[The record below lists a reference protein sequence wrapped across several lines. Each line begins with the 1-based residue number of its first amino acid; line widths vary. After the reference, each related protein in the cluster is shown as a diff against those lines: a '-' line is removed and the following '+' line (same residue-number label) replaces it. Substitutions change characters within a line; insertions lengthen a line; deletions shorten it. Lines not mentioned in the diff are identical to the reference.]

1 MTQFANARYLDRT
14 TQPHIATLIMLA
26 SIGAISMNM
35 FLPSLPEMAT
45 HFGTSTATMGLAVG
59 VYLGSSAVVQVIAG
73 PVSDYFGR
81 RPVILG
87 SLLLFT
93 IVTFAINFTPN
104 LTVFFILRAAQ
115 AIAATTM
122 ILSRAIVRDTTST
135 EQSGSRIA
143 YVTMGM
149 SIAPMISPAVGGYVQ
164 LHFGWQGNF
173 WILGAI
179 GAICLVIDYFD
190 QGETA
195 PKSGG
200 NLLGQFKQYPQLLKS
215 QRFWGYCLA
224 SAFGSGAF
232 FAYVGG
238 APFVGSVVYGLA
250 PDTLGIYFGAPALGY
265 FVGNFLSGRYS
276 VKVGSDRMVVL
287 GLIVSMIGLSIP
299 AALSWAGQA
308 SALTFF
314 GFMSFVGLGNGMT
327 IPNATAGMLSIFPRL
342 AGTAS
347 GLGSAIMIG
356 GGAALS
362 AVAGIILNTATTDFP
377 LIILMLAS
385 VILGLV
391 CITYVLLRKRTLKT
405 H

>member
-26 SIGAISMNM
+26 SISAISMNM

-93 IVTFAINFTPN
+93 IVTFAINFAPN

-232 FAYVGG
+232 FAYIGG

-299 AALSWAGQA
+299 AALSCAGQA

-314 GFMSFVGLGNGMT
+314 GFMFFVGLGNGMT